1 MSFSGLELENVVF
14 SQGEWELKASLKLP
28 KGSLN
33 GLIGASGAGKSTLLS
48 LIAGFQTLKSG
59 VIKFNNETI
68 TNLAPAK
75 RPVSILFQE
84 HNLFAHLTSFQNV
97 LLGISPGLKLSV
109 DTEKEVKSALDLV
122 GLSDKEQRYPKDLS
136 GGERQRVAIAR
147 SLVMKRPVLL
157 LDEPFT
163 ALGPALRAEMLSL
176 VKSLS
181 FERNLTILMVS
192 HSPTDLVGIADHSAF
207 MDQGKIIYFKPTQEL
222 LDEPNYP
229 EIIKY
234 LKYDGR

>member
-1 MSFSGLELENVVF
+1 M
-14 SQGEWELKASLKLP
+14 
-28 KGSLN
+28 
-33 GLIGASGAGKSTLLS
+33 
-48 LIAGFQTLKSG
+48 
-59 VIKFNNETI
+59 
-68 TNLAPAK
+68 
-75 RPVSILFQE
+75 
-84 HNLFAHLTSFQNV
+84 
-97 LLGISPGLKLSV
+97 
-109 DTEKEVKSALDLV
+109 DLV

>member
-14 SQGEWELKASLKLP
+14 SQGEWELQVSLKLP

-33 GLIGASGAGKSTLLS
+33 GLIGASGAGKSTLLA
-48 LIAGFQTLKSG
+48 LIAGFQALKSG
-59 VIKFNNETI
+59 VIKFNDETI
-68 TNLAPAK
+68 SNLAPAK

-109 DTEKEVKSALDLV
+109 DTAKEVKSALDLV
-122 GLSDKEQRYPKDLS
+122 GLSGKEQRFPKDLS

-207 MDQGKIIYFKPTQEL
+207 MDQGKVIYFKPTQEL
-222 LDEPNYP
+222 LAEPNYP